1 MGLLDR
7 LRGREL
13 ADPVFGT
20 LRKRD
25 PDGLWSVDYDWTQ
38 PPHAPHG
45 PQGIIV
51 TIQRD
56 GAPPEDADRAA
67 WRELLANY
75 PSLTRS
81 LQHALWRLWER
92 HRAAADPDGEFAALG
107 DGAALWQAVVLQGA
121 IVQPHGIVELIY
133 GFWERDE
140 PAWTPDCALVLRVSG
155 RRVDAGEFL
164 E

>member
-1 MGLLDR
+1 MGWLDR

-13 ADPVFGT
+13 ADPVFGL

-45 PQGIIV
+45 PQGIII

-56 GAPPEDADRAA
+56 GAPPGDADRAA
-67 WRELLANY
+67 WSELLGNY
-75 PSLTRS
+75 PSLIRS

-92 HRAAADPDGEFAALG
+92 HRAAVDPDGELAALG
-107 DGAALWQAVVLQGA
+107 DGAALWQALVLQGA
-121 IVQPHGIVELIY
+121 TVQPHGVVELIY

-140 PAWTPDCALVLRVSG
+140 PAWTPDCALVVRVAG
-155 RRVDAGEFL
+155 RRADPVELL

>member
-1 MGLLDR
+1 MGWLHR

-13 ADPVFGT
+13 ADPVFGL

-45 PQGIIV
+45 AQGIII

-56 GAPPEDADRAA
+56 GAPPDDADRAA
-67 WRELLANY
+67 WSELLANY

-92 HRAAADPDGEFAALG
+92 HRAAVDPDGELEALG
-107 DGAALWQAVVLQGA
+107 DGAALWQALVLQGA
-121 IVQPHGIVELIY
+121 TVQPHGIIELIY

-155 RRVDAGEFL
+155 RRVDAAELL

>member
-13 ADPVFGT
+13 ADPVFGL

-38 PPHAPHG
+38 PPHPPHG
-45 PQGIIV
+45 AQGIII

-56 GAPPEDADRAA
+56 GAPPGDADRAA
-67 WRELLANY
+67 WLELLTNY
-75 PSLTRS
+75 PALTGS
-81 LQHALWRLWER
+81 LQQALWRLWER
-92 HRAAADPDGEFAALG
+92 HRTAVDPDGELATLTDA
-107 DGAALWQAVVLQGA
+107 AALWQALVLQGA
-121 IVQPHGIVELIY
+121 TVQPHGIVELIY

-140 PAWTPDCALVLRVSG
+140 PAWTPDCALVVRVVG
-155 RRVDAGEFL
+155 RRADPVELL